1 MFGVRSEQFGMAHD
15 APSDLDHST
24 APVLAFSPYTQSF
37 SVATITVLPTTS
49 GCAYT
54 WPSTGAL
61 KTCPN
66 CPPSTAAWVS
76 AGSFGSHPS
85 RRLFCAAVVSSPA
98 GAAAWR
104 WAAVWVATAL
114 AGPAAATAVSPAAD
128 TAVTSRTENDLRARL
143 FPSDVIGFPSRH
155 TTRTPSPA
163 GRRRSLSPRQRTK
176 SAKPPDIGP

>member
-37 SVATITVLPTTS
+37 SVATITMLPMTS

-54 WPSTGAL
+54 WPSTGVL

-85 RRLFCAAVVSSPA
+85 RRLFCEPVVSSPA
-98 GAAAWR
+98 GPDLAAAC
-104 WAAVWVATAL
+104 AAVRVAAAP

-128 TAVTSRTENDLRARL
+128 MAVTTRTENDLRAASAVQARAKTAE
-143 FPSDVIGFPSRH
+143 FPSDAIRLPPRH
-155 TTRTPSPA
+155 
-163 GRRRSLSPRQRTK
+163 
-176 SAKPPDIGP
+176 